1 MLKGNHEREILR
13 TSENDLDSSGS
24 KCGKPENRLHDV
36 TMACLVLRI
45 VFTSDRV
52 KVLREPTTY

>member
-36 TMACLVLRI
+36 TMACLGL
-45 VFTSDRV
+45 FSLATES
-52 KVLREPTTY
+52 KS